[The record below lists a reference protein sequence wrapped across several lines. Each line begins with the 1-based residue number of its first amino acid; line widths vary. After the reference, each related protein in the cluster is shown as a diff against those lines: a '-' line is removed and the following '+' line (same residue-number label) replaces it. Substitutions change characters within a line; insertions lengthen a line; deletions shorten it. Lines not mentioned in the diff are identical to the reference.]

1 MNHKLTRC
9 LTETFYFYQEEI
21 TLPFY
26 TDITGRIALRHKDY
40 NNVSV
45 RVLTDHKRVTD
56 ELKSLEPDDISLSN
70 NHFMVV
76 QLLMTTHLASSRED
90 YYQVVLACK
99 DKAYQIM
106 QKKIVTSPN
115 KQHCLAWAAKDI
127 PNWNT
132 LTEVEYDNTLKEWVN
147 AMDAVPLP
155 VVSMSIQTPVV

>member
-26 TDITGRIALRHKDY
+26 TDITGKIALRHKDY

-56 ELKSLEPDDISLSN
+56 ELKSLEPDDISLSS

-76 QLLMTTHLASSRED
+76 QLLMTTHTPTGRED

-99 DKAYQIM
+99 NKAYQIM
-106 QKKIVTSPN
+106 QKKLWQSSD
-115 KQHCLAWAAKDI
+115 KQQCLAWAAKDI

-132 LTEVEYDNTLKEWVN
+132 LTEVEYDNILKEWVDK
-147 AMDAVPLP
+147 MDAVPLP
-155 VVSMSIQTPVV
+155 IPSMSIQIPVV